1 MIPSRASG
9 RSTAVSLTSR
19 LGGWLPRDPGGLGRW
34 VRNTIEEAERR
45 ALPFHPVVLEFQDM
59 IETDPVMYMY
69 FTEMFEEQSK
79 MAPPVRSGDVKLN
92 DYRQM
97 LVVINRILTTAPT
110 YDDTGMVGFPI
121 NAVLDFPMITPA
133 GLAAFVAPKVN
144 DMFRKVLAVWTQFL
158 DGEESLYVLN
168 DSPTGWLSPA
178 ARKALNLDEFQTDPA
193 APYLGFK
200 SWNDFFIRKF
210 KPGRRPVADPAND
223 KAIVSACESQPFAIK
238 TGVKADDT
246 FWVKAQPYSLR
257 QMLNGNFVEQFVG
270 GTVYQAFL
278 SAKNYHRWHSPVS
291 GTVRKLDQIPGAY
304 YAEAALE
311 GFDPAGPN
319 NSQGYIAHVATRALI
334 FIEADDPAIGL
345 LCLMPVGMAEV
356 SSCVLVD
363 KTGQPLKEGQHLM
376 KGDQVGYFQFGGSTH
391 CLVFR
396 PGAVSS
402 FQLQAIPMGENGEDS
417 ALVPVNSF
425 LATAT

>member
-1 MIPSRASG
+1 
-9 RSTAVSLTSR
+9 
-19 LGGWLPRDPGGLGRW
+19 
-34 VRNTIEEAERR
+34 
-45 ALPFHPVVLEFQDM
+45 VL
-59 IETDPVMYMY
+59 YMY
-69 FTEMFEEQSK
+69 FTQMFEEQSK
-79 MAPPVRSGDVKLN
+79 MPPPAGSGDVKLK

-97 LVVINRILTTAPT
+97 LVVINHVLSTAPT

-133 GLAAFVAPKVN
+133 GLAAFAAPKVN

-158 DGEESLYVLN
+158 DSEDSRHVLN

-178 ARKALNLDEFQTDPA
+178 AREALSLDEFETDPA
-193 APYLGFK
+193 APFLGFK
-200 SWNDFFIRKF
+200 SWNDFFIRQF
-210 KPGRRPVADPAND
+210 KPGQRPVAEPDHD
-223 KAIVSACESQPFAIK
+223 KAIVSACESQPFSIQ
-238 TGVKADDT
+238 TDVKADDT
-246 FWVKAQPYSLR
+246 FWIKAQPYSLR
-257 QMLNGNFVEQFVG
+257 QMLNGNFLEEFVG

-291 GTVRKLDQIPGAY
+291 GTVKKLEQIPGTY

-319 NSQGYIAHVATRALI
+319 NSQGYIAHVATRALV

-356 SSCVLVD
+356 SSCLLVD
-363 KTGQPLKEGQHLM
+363 ESGKQLKEGQHLT

-396 PGAVSS
+396 PGAISS
-402 FQLQAIPMGENGEDS
+402 FELQAIPMGENGEDS
-417 ALVPVNSF
+417 AVVPVNSL
-425 LATAT
+425 LARAA